1 MKGLIERLVS
11 RRLRSIP
18 AALCALAVAMQVL
31 SPVLHAGHEL
41 AHDHVAVAGVPELH
55 ATADH
60 GAAERSHDSAN
71 CPQCRLVSQLR
82 TLSPLSVA
90 VTLPVVRADWI
101 ADSTRVVASSQATRD
116 SGAPRAPPL
125 LA

>member
-1 MKGLIERLVS
+1 MNGLFRKLVS
-11 RRLRSIP
+11 RRLRRIP
-18 AALCALAVAMQVL
+18 AVLCALAVAVQVL

-41 AHDHVAVAGVPELH
+41 AHEHVAVAGVPELH

-60 GAAERSHDSAN
+60 GSAERRHDSTS

-82 TLSPLSVA
+82 TLSPLSVVA
-90 VTLPVVRADWI
+90 TLPVLRADWI
-101 ADSTRVVASSQATRD
+101 ATSTRIVASSQATRD

-125 LA
+125 FA